1 MRSRARLLQQRF
13 SVLEGE
19 DLPEMCLE
27 IRSERERIA
36 PTTVFGGSSYGT
48 ACKLLDTDCIISS
61 SKKLTGCWAVI
72 MTAVCM

>member
-1 MRSRARLLQQRF
+1 MCLLCIGSFIVRSRARLLQTEF

-36 PTTVFGGSSYGT
+36 PTTVSGGSSYG
-48 ACKLLDTDCIISS
+48 SQ
-61 SKKLTGCWAVI
+61 
-72 MTAVCM
+72 CMLELITMIHSLHV